1 MNKLSSR
8 KLWLAALTSL
18 LLVHLSAC
26 LFTVGT
32 ALPGHE
38 LAAVLIAAAL
48 TVLGYVRDI
57 TVAYLGANAIG
68 HVVGAVEAAVTERRA
83 HDAANND

>member
-1 MNKLSSR
+1 MTKLASR
-8 KLWLAALTSL
+8 KLWLAALTAIIL
-18 LLVHLSAC
+18 TDLAAC

-32 ALPGHE
+32 VWPMRD

-57 TVAYLGANAIG
+57 TLAYLGANAVG
-68 HVVGAVEAAVTERRA
+68 HIVGAVEASIAERRT
-83 HDAANND
+83 HEAANND

>member
-1 MNKLSSR
+1 MTKLASR

-18 LLVHLSAC
+18 LLIHLSAC

-32 ALPGHE
+32 ALPGHD
-38 LAAVLIAAAL
+38 LAAALIAAAL

-68 HVVGAVEAAVTERRA
+68 HIVGAIESRR
-83 HDAANND
+83 NSIYETQE

>member
-1 MNKLSSR
+1 VNKLSSR
-8 KLWLAALTSL
+8 KLWLAALTSF

-32 ALPGHE
+32 VWSGHD

-68 HVVGAVEAAVTERRA
+68 HVVGALEANLNRRREDVTEC
-83 HDAANND
+83 

>member
-1 MNKLSSR
+1 MTKLASR

-18 LLVHLSAC
+18 LLIHLSAC

-32 ALPGHE
+32 VLPGHD
-38 LAAVLIAAAL
+38 LAAALIAAAL

-57 TVAYLGANAIG
+57 TVAYLGANAVG
-68 HVVGAVEAAVTERRA
+68 HIVGAIESRR
-83 HDAANND
+83 NSIYETQE